1 MDYSKLSDQEINGL
15 VIDAI
20 SDGNQSYRGGDV
32 SAIEL
37 LHQINT
43 VEFGEHVE
51 REEVYA
57 KFDHCNNPADA
68 WPIIVGHKLSLIN
81 ADDEW
86 LCVPDDTAVDGIT
99 GDEVQMIYS
108 GDGNVHANPLRAAM
122 VVFLMQQESANVQ
135 ANPARPDI
143 R

>member
-1 MDYSKLSDQEINGL
+1 MDYSKLSDKEINGL
-15 VIDAI
+15 VMDAI
-20 SDGNQSYRGGDV
+20 SDGNQAHRGVNG

-57 KFDHCNNPADA
+57 KFDPCNNPADA
-68 WPIIVGHKLSLIN
+68 WPIIVDKQISLISRCAN
-81 ADDEW
+81 GEWKAQLHLGKDDIFDSYASCW
-86 LCVPDDTAVDGIT
+86 D
-99 GDEVQMIYS
+99 
-108 GDGNVHANPLRAAM
+108 NNPLRAAM
-122 VVFLMQQESANVQ
+122 IVFLMMQDSANVP
-135 ANPARPDI
+135 ANSTGSDI